1 MAHDNDQNE
10 FPLPASGNEKRTS
23 SYHLPKYF
31 RTDKNQK
38 FLQSTLDQLIQPG
51 VAEKINGFVGRK
63 TAKAFSVDDN
73 YIGDV
78 SADRENYQL
87 EPVSVIKDTLGNVD
101 FYADYRDYINQIGNF
116 GGINNNHS
124 RNNAQE
130 FYTWNP
136 HIDWDKFT
144 NFREYYWLPNGPQT
158 VIIPGEDKEITST
171 YKVDLREA
179 LGDYSYVFT
188 PDGQTNNPALKLY
201 RGVTYVFE
209 VNSPGLPLTFKT
221 ARTLDE
227 EFLITQNISAQG
239 VEQGIIELTLGPDT
253 PAEIFYVAENDI
265 NVGGVIKVGN
275 QSEATFID
283 VESEIVG
290 KKYYQTRDGWSLTNG
305 LKVRFEGDVKPE
317 KYANSEWYIEGV
329 GDEIQLVS
337 DIDVEVSFPV
347 GIDLVVPFDNE
358 EGFDRLPFGTATGY
372 PRDKDYITINR
383 ASPDG
388 NFWSRYNRWFHKDV
402 IELASSINKSDAQ
415 VDQSQRANRPI
426 IEFES
431 GIKLY
436 NFGTKSKQVIDLID
450 DYTTDAFST
459 IEGSLGYNI
468 DSVQLSQGMRV
479 MFLADTDPL
488 VNGKIFEVNFI
499 NFKGSGVQGQITLVP
514 TEDTEPSPNENVL
527 VTKGDAYA
535 GSLWYYDGTAWNRAQ
550 EKTSVN
556 QPPLFDLFDANGYSY
571 SDLVQYPATNFR
583 GTKIFSYKEG
593 TGAND
598 SVLGFPLSYRSIDNV
613 GDILFD
619 FNYNSDVYEYQVN
632 DVTFNIN
639 SKNGFLRKFNNRN
652 QYRVIGRYEKAD
664 SLSEQ
669 AVVLNYV
676 NDGTRITYPINCY
689 DKSALISDISVKVF
703 VNDRIQTEGVDY
715 ELVDNA
721 DKIKSVSFLTTLAAN
736 ANIVIKT
743 KSSTPKNANGFYEIA
758 HNLERNPLNENVS
771 SFTLG
776 EVTEHVSTITENV
789 PGYEGIF
796 PGPSNLRDIPNQSR
810 YGRKFIKNSAPLNL
824 AMFGLLDKE
833 SNIVNS
839 LRYARKEYS
848 KFKRLF
854 LETAETLGF
863 EGPVKQHVDV
873 ILKEINKDK
882 TNNMPFYFSDMIAH
896 GPSVTTRIIVEDAD
910 AQFFALNTPFTLNN
924 INTRAVTVYINDVQ
938 LVHKK
943 DYIFNDEGYLQI
955 TATKEFNDVIEINEY
970 ETTNGSY
977 IPATPT
983 KLGLYP
989 LYEPVIYNDDTY
1001 PTSPLMIQGHD
1012 GSIIRAYQ
1020 DFRDDL
1026 IIELERRIFNNIKV
1040 EYNPNVLDINNYISG
1055 NYRDTGFSRQEIYA
1069 PMITDFVQWLTLV
1082 DEDYTEHKYF
1092 NRLDSFSFNY
1102 KNMRGPNGQSLP
1114 GWWRGVY
1121 INMYDTDRPH
1131 THPWEMLGFTIKP
1144 TWWNEQYGP
1153 APYTSENRLLW
1164 EDIEKGIIR
1173 EPNKPFVINKKYA
1186 RPGLYQYLPV
1196 DAEGNLLS
1204 PSNANLPVSY
1214 DSTGIDSSF
1223 SFGDNAPVE
1232 SAWRR
1237 SSEFPFAILTSWAI
1251 NNASSL
1257 LSAGFDRSRQQRN
1270 ILGQLIYTP
1279 TQDHIT
1285 LSDLIFPNTSK
1296 DSSEVLTSGLVN
1308 YVADYM
1314 ASNITSSF
1322 KKYNNRLKSI
1332 KNCLAFKLGGFTD
1345 KSKFKLILDSRT
1357 PLNKGNVF
1365 VPEENYNIFL
1375 NTSNA
1380 LKLVSYSG
1388 VIVQKETNGFVVRG
1402 YNTEAPAFK
1411 YHKALPTS
1419 KDVFVN
1425 VGGISEPYT
1434 EWEPLQTYIEGKN
1447 VQYQG
1452 SFFKVKETHT
1462 SSANFD
1468 ATKYVKIPQ
1477 LPLTGGANAYFRDQF
1492 DTRNVELLPYGTVL
1506 RTVQD
1511 VVDFMLG
1518 YQSYLESEGFKFEYF
1533 DGEAE
1538 TVSDWKNSCR
1548 EFMFWSTQ
1556 NWAQG
1561 AIIAMSP
1568 VADEINFETEYSI
1581 VDNIFD
1587 NFYGYSLLKADGT
1600 KLTDEF
1606 TRINR
1611 TNPNKLQV
1619 QPKSTLDGVY
1629 SVKLPVVQ
1637 KEHIILV
1644 DNFSVFGDVIYQP
1657 STGYRQERIKVLGY
1671 RTSDWDGSLN
1681 IPGFIYNE
1689 AKITEWQQWTDYD
1702 IGALVKHKEFY
1713 YSAKEKIL
1721 GSANFDDSQW
1731 TRLSEKPESSMTTN
1745 FEYKVNQF
1753 TDFYSL
1759 DTDNFDIEQQA
1770 LAQHLI
1776 GYQKRQYLEN
1786 IINDEVSQY
1795 KFYQG
1800 MIQDKGTRNSL
1811 DKLFDV
1817 LSSADKESLDFYE
1830 EWAIKQGQYGAS
1842 EGFDEI
1848 ELELDESKYRA
1859 EPQPILLTN
1868 EDTLETDLTYRI
1880 KDFEVFKKPSNY
1892 NSDILPKTELLP
1904 QYTKTAGYVHLD
1916 DVSKALG
1923 DYYDIL
1929 DQPFGSI
1936 KANAYVWISTEKQ
1949 SWNVLQH
1956 KSTKWQVL
1964 SVEGNAQAISI
1975 GAENKNQFVVTL
1987 NNAPDDISSG
1997 DVIGL
2002 YDLIVTD
2009 RATVD
2014 STYPISIQSTEPVE
2028 GFYKVLDVTLNKVII
2043 ETTDVIEDIPSC
2055 DGSIT
2060 KFIPVRVADYK
2071 AANQLAQKGIDRNT
2085 LIWVDEDENG
2095 SWKVLKNSQAYSLLQ
2110 KIPAEDT
2117 GVNNNFGQ
2125 TLAIDGRNVTM
2136 ALASPTAD
2144 GNGKIFMYTRGG
2156 NNQNFQFTQIIEPPE
2171 NLSDGGIAFGEG
2183 VAISSDGKFII
2194 AGSPDA
2200 SNVKTK
2206 FRGNYDPT
2214 ADYENDEIVK
2224 YSDSLWQALV
2234 DIEGAR
2240 ASQPFGSFG
2249 SIIEVLQDNNITQG
2263 EIEFNSL
2270 LVGNYPFT
2278 NQDDPTDHILVR
2290 APADAYVA
2298 TGKGDEVFLD
2308 WYLTTSA
2315 NQEAPDTP
2323 RQPFD
2328 GAYTAINEE
2337 YLESG
2342 LTVVE
2347 KVDAV
2352 LYVNSVSTVPGL
2364 DLQVDTIGASGY
2376 VAYTYT
2382 DEGRT
2387 TIYVKGS
2394 VGKWPVSGSLFLE
2407 TGEFVGEFQRVA
2419 PVEEEVDTSD
2429 VLGGYWWFNTNEE
2442 YTVTNTIDDEGRALA
2457 VYNVIPFGKADP
2469 GAAGGNVI
2477 DYKNDDIF
2485 SGENSQHSYIRTLTY
2500 QGSPGAYG
2508 ELDPI
2513 VSDLFVMRA
2522 PKSLTDKIEIGD
2534 TIGVE
2539 VYRLPSYIDGSFV
2552 DITPTGLTQF
2562 TVNKNHTL
2570 VGLWD
2575 GYIDFELE
2583 NTDDFGRPYEP
2594 RIGQFVRDRVTGATA
2609 KVEFYQRNGI
2619 NATIFVSNKV
2629 GDWSLGTNHGASADI
2644 EFLGDPSDPGTVYSV
2659 TRTLGDIKATS
2670 LGQDAL
2676 GIGKLCVFQLPAFIE
2691 NVPANDTITDA
2702 EYVIYKDF
2710 EILGLPTDPN
2720 IPDQINFDWRE
2731 VYRIPADGNGASNN
2745 LSNYG
2750 MFTVFARENISTFT
2764 SVGTFVVP
2772 DAIEG
2777 LGLGSK
2783 IKMSKR
2789 NDLYKAFISCRGNG
2803 TSSNPGRIYFVNN
2816 GTDEEGVE
2824 YNWELAKDKRFKG
2837 EFAPERNYYVG
2848 DIVFLD
2854 GEFYT
2859 AKTNIQGNTANP
2871 NDPSAQF
2878 NILDWDVSTSDSI
2891 RSVDFLGYVPND
2903 TQYVAGNDSSLQ
2915 ISMDNLVEF
2924 GQEFDVTDN
2933 GEVLVVVARYDGEPN
2948 RVIVYRNQNDNYQKS
2963 QEILADDVN
2972 SEFGNSI
2979 SISQDGKLI
2988 AVGAPNGDTTIEESG
3003 TIYIYKQVNG
3013 TFELS
3018 QTLVSTA
3025 PVRGEYF
3032 GGELDF
3038 DGNTLF
3044 ASAFNANSDDI
3055 TMFDGYRDR
3064 LYPGSTVSGQQYILD
3079 TDSEI
3084 VERTTFDNGFTT
3096 FKNEIANNGVVYVYE
3111 RINETLVFGQ
3121 TLDFND
3127 SKAKFFGRNITAKG
3141 NHIYM
3146 SLPKYANTDGKEGL
3160 VLDYRRDITNPV
3172 WSIYRQPQM
3181 PVDVSKIKRVMLY
3194 DKEKNVVV
3202 ENLDYIAVDQG
3213 KIAGPADQEIRY
3225 KTMFDPAIYNSG
3237 TSKNVRINE
3246 LTNWGEQQVG
3256 QVWWDLKTAKF
3267 YDTKQGNIIYKTN
3280 NVNRLA
3286 PGASIDVYE
3295 WVESKVLPEQWDNI
3309 SDQPE
3314 GERNGITGKSLYGNT
3329 AYVEKRVYDE
3339 IAQNFKKLYYFWVKD
3354 KTNIPA
3360 VENRSISV
3368 QTIKSLIEDPDAAGY
3383 RFVSFYGNG
3392 EISVHNCKEL
3402 INNKDIVMNIQYW
3415 TYSEPGSNIHNQYQ
3429 ILTEGLGSSKP
3440 YAEIETKWIDS
3451 LVGYDAQSR
3460 PVPDTRLSPKERYG
3474 ILNKPRQGWFI
3485 NRTEALK
3492 QVFER
3497 VNNVLI
3503 DNLIEEEKNI
3513 TKLLD
3518 NDPAPSQTT
3527 GLFDVV
3533 VDTEIDLDFIG
3544 VARAATASIT
3554 PVVENGKIVRLTI
3567 EDGGR
3572 GYRVAPSYTIEG
3584 TGFGAEFE
3592 FTIDEL
3598 GRITSAEVIESG
3610 NNYSSNTSIIVRPFA
3625 ALVTADSQI
3634 RGKWALYNRNDA
3646 TGGWLRINSQAYDVT
3661 KYWTYTD
3668 WYAEGYNTFTEIDH
3682 VITQSYELESLDD
3695 KFGDIV
3701 KILNVGGEGW
3711 LLLEKID
3718 SQDTTDYTINYKT
3731 IGRQNGTVQFTENL
3745 YNLQDSRVGFDTQTF
3760 DTQFFDSQPIEEIR
3774 IIMQALKEDILV
3786 DDLADE
3792 YNKLFFASL
3801 RYVFAEQGYV
3811 DWAFKTS
3818 FVKARH
3824 NVGEL
3829 EQKVTFKNDSLESYE
3844 DYIQEVKPYKSSI
3857 REYLSTYD
3865 TVENSSSIVTDFD
3878 SPPKYDNVTQSIET
3892 NNIRL
3897 INGVLTGQGDRFVS
3911 YPEKFWLD
3919 NAAYKVIR
3927 IEISDAGEGYT
3938 FAPTIEIEGNA
3949 KAEASLGPGG
3959 KISSVVVT
3967 DQGSDY
3973 LVTPEI
3979 TINGTLN
3986 ENGREA
3992 KLTAVLGESKV
4003 RNMHTIIKF
4012 DRVSGK
4018 FFITQLNEE
4027 ETFTANGSQ
4036 TEYVLKWPMDMRTTA
4051 VEVLVNGELVL
4062 NSEYDYENIYDPNTL
4077 LYYGK
4082 ISFVDPPNNG
4092 LSVQVNYK
4100 KSINLL
4106 QAQDRIN
4113 LFYDP
4118 TSGQIGKDVAQLMD
4132 GVDYG
4137 GVEVKSFEF
4146 GSPPGWDTGN
4156 WYDGQ
4161 WDVYDDTFE
4170 EEVFETDGS
4179 TLVFNLSKPL
4189 ESGVK
4194 YNVYINGIRVDDEAW
4209 DGTSSVDNKNAFL
4222 ETLVGD
4228 GVTDTFTIE
4237 NENGYRTF
4245 LENNTDGADNP
4256 PSQVIKIIKS
4266 TSDGSRLIDSE
4277 SYDTDISGGD
4287 LAYTTAKGINA
4298 DEINIDGDG
4307 FVTETTSKGPE
4318 EVVPGQLLDTLD
4330 ITVYERPVGGSSLI
4344 QTTQFTGNGTTKT
4357 YNLRQ
4362 RPYSFESVIVK
4373 INGSIVSGT
4382 DYKIDY
4388 NTNEITFYAAPS
4400 VGDNIV
4406 IISMGVSGNNIL
4418 DYDEFTTDGS
4428 TQEFLTNVNYTET
4441 AHAYV
4446 TVNGEEIPFEL
4457 LESDDTYAES
4467 GRCVIRFVTA
4477 PIADKL
4483 IQFAIFDSA
4492 IESFS
4497 KVSIEEIE
4505 ADGSTIAYT
4514 LNRVPLQQDP
4524 VAYHT
4529 IVMVDN
4535 KVLNAGYSEQF
4546 TVADGQT
4553 QFRLKVWQVPVG
4565 TVEGREI
4572 EVFLNGRKL
4581 EFLQEWTYEGAG
4593 SFNPAITP
4601 DAQPGSTVI
4610 LNRGVAVEGDE
4621 LKVHIITSGEYR
4633 FGYYDSNNEWVD
4645 TSGGDSTPAVLYFDE
4660 APAENS
4666 TIRVY
4671 QFTNH
4676 DSQGID
4682 RQNYDVI
4689 ERTEMTVGSEG
4700 YVEYRL
4706 LTNGMITLRQEA
4718 LGVDYVWVNLN
4729 GRWLTPTADYVLLEN
4744 RKTIKF
4750 VTPLYEN
4757 DVIDIL
4763 HFSNP
4768 PVSVKFG
4775 WRQFKDILN
4784 RNVYKRLDRD
4794 GYYELAEPLNWYDRT
4809 ITLVEKE
4816 NGNLPEPSTNRPGI
4830 VFINKERIE
4839 YLRKEGNVLKQL
4851 RRGTAG
4857 TGIPEVHPVG
4867 SELVNQSIDTT
4878 LPYKDSE
4885 EQVVVFAG
4893 NYVDLTTKYDTD
4905 PSITFDGIAYNF
4917 NNNTVFPLGGQ
4928 VATVNGSGFR
4938 PTVKALMQ
4946 DENGNVQELQTT
4958 YVSETQFTFT
4968 TVAMPVGAYDLVIY
4982 NDVETVPLLRPATS
4996 YVATKALPY
5005 VQVLLPFAPQPNP
5018 ISAAGWNATTETGW
5032 YKAPYEEGG
5041 IPEEYW
5047 EAQDIEIFANG
5058 RRLRK
5063 NPLNVY
5069 DVTKGQFSP
5078 AGDIWLE
5085 AEYAVNKNV
5094 GAYVRLTNPP
5104 EPNTKLTII
5113 RRRGEIWNEVTDPT
5127 TGATKPLGI
5136 SGTEVATFLRG
5147 KSIDLPR

>member
-1 MAHDNDQNE
+1 MAKNDQNE
-10 FPLPASGNEKRTS
+10 FPLPANGKQKRTS
-23 SYHLPKYF
+23 AYHLPKYF

-51 VAEKINGFVGRK
+51 VAEKINGYFGRK
-63 TAKAFSVDDN
+63 TAKAYSPNDN
-73 YIGDV
+73 YIEEV

-87 EPVSVIKDTLGNVD
+87 EPVSVIKDNLGNVN
-101 FYADYRDYINQIGNF
+101 FYADYRDYMNQIANF
-116 GGINNNHS
+116 GGLNNDHS
-124 RNNAQE
+124 RNNKQE

-136 HIDWDKFT
+136 HIDWDKFA

-158 VIIPGEDKEITST
+158 VIIPGEEKEITST
-171 YKVDLREA
+171 YKVDLQEA
-179 LGDYSYVFT
+179 LGDYSYIFT
-188 PDGQTNNPALKLY
+188 PDGLTNNPVLKLY
-201 RGVTYVFE
+201 RGVKYVFE
-209 VNSPGLPLTFKT
+209 INTPGLPFTFKT

-227 EFLITQNISAQG
+227 EFLITENISAQG

-253 PAEIFYVAENDI
+253 PAEIFYVSENDI
-265 NVGGVIKVGN
+265 NVGGIIKVAN
-275 QSEATFID
+275 QSEATTID
-283 VESEIVG
+283 VDAEITG

-305 LKVRFEGDVKPE
+305 LKVRFVGDVSPA
-317 KYANSEWYIEGV
+317 KYQNSEWYIEGV

-347 GIDLVVPFDNE
+347 GIDLIVPFDGE

-402 IELASSINKSDAQ
+402 IELAASINASDEQ
-415 VDQSQRANRPI
+415 IDQSQRANRPI

-431 GIKLY
+431 GLKLY

-468 DSVQLSQGMRV
+468 DSVQLSQGMRII
-479 MFLADTDPL
+479 FLADTDPL
-488 VNGKIFEVNFI
+488 VQGKIFEVDFI
-499 NFKGSGVQGQITLVP
+499 KFKGSGVNGQITLVP
-514 TEDTEPSPNENVL
+514 TEDSEPSPNENVL
-527 VTKGDAYA
+527 VTKGDQYA
-535 GSLWYYDGTAWNRAQ
+535 GSLWYYDGTNWNRAQ
-550 EKTSVN
+550 EKTAVN
-556 QPPLFDLFDANGYSY
+556 QPPLFDLFDNNGYSL
-571 SDLVQYPATNFR
+571 SDLAQYPATNFR

-593 TGAND
+593 TGSPD

-619 FNYNSDVYEYQVN
+619 FNYNLDTYEYQVN
-632 DVTFNIN
+632 DVTYEIAAR
-639 SKNGFLRKFNNRN
+639 SGLLRKFNFRN
-652 QYRVIGRYEKAD
+652 QYTVVGRYEKAD
-664 SLSEQ
+664 SLSRQ
-669 AVVLNYV
+669 SVILQYI

-689 DKSALISDISVKVF
+689 NKSALISDLTVKVF
-703 VNDRIQTEGVDY
+703 VNDVIQYEGTDY
-715 ELVDNA
+715 ELINTTDKFKAINFLKTVSDNA
-721 DKIKSVSFLTTLAAN
+721 SIIIKSRTA
-736 ANIVIKT
+736 
-743 KSSTPKNANGFYEIA
+743 TPKNANGFYEIA
-758 HNLERNPLNENVS
+758 PNLERNPLNENVN

-776 EVTEHVSTITENV
+776 EVTEHVSTITENI

-796 PGPSNLRDIPNQSR
+796 PGPSNLRDIANQSR
-810 YGRKFIKNSAPLNL
+810 YGRKFIKHSAPLNL
-824 AMFGLLDKE
+824 SMFSMLDKE
-833 SNIVNS
+833 SNVVNS

-873 ILKEINKDK
+873 LIKEIAKDK

-896 GPSVTTRIIVEDAD
+896 GPSITTRITVEDAESE
-910 AQFFALNTPFTLNN
+910 FFALNTPFTLNSL
-924 INTRAVTVYINDVQ
+924 NTRAVTVYLNGVQ
-938 LVHKK
+938 LVHEK
-943 DYIFNDEGYLQI
+943 DYVFNDEGYLQI
-955 TATKEFNDVIEINEY
+955 TATKQFNDIIEINEF
-970 ETTNGSY
+970 ESTNGSY
-977 IPATPT
+977 IPPTPT

-1001 PTSPLMIQGHD
+1001 AGSPLMIQGHD

-1026 IIELERRIFNNIKV
+1026 ILELERRIFNNIKV
-1040 EYNPNVLDINNYISG
+1040 KYDPSILDINTYVSG
-1055 NYRDTGFSRQEIYA
+1055 NYRDTGFSRSDIYA

-1102 KNMRGPNGQSLP
+1102 KNMRGPNGQTLP
-1114 GWWRGVY
+1114 GWWRGAY

-1144 TWWNEQYGP
+1144 TWWDDQYGP

-1164 EDIEKGIIR
+1164 EDVERGIIR

-1223 SFGDNAPVE
+1223 TFGDNSPVE

-1237 SSEFPFAILTSWAI
+1237 SSDYPFALLTSWAI
-1251 NNASSL
+1251 NNASTL

-1270 ILGQLIYTP
+1270 TLGQLIYTQ
-1279 TQDHIT
+1279 TGDHIT
-1285 LSDLIFPNTSK
+1285 LADIVFPNTAQ
-1296 DSSEVLTSGLVN
+1296 DTDEVFTSGIVN
-1308 YVADYM
+1308 YIASYM
-1314 ASNITSSF
+1314 ASNVTSSF

-1365 VPEENYNIFL
+1365 IPQENYNIIMH
-1375 NTSNA
+1375 TSNA
-1380 LKLVSYSG
+1380 LKLVNYSG
-1388 VIVQKETNGFVVRG
+1388 VIVQKESSGFVIRG
-1402 YNTEAPAFK
+1402 YNAESPVFK
-1411 YHKALPTS
+1411 YHRVLPTS
-1419 KDVFVN
+1419 NDVFIN

-1434 EWEPLQTYIEGKN
+1434 IWEPLQTYIEGKN
-1447 VQYQG
+1447 IQYQG
-1452 SFFKVKETHT
+1452 TFFKVKETHN
-1462 SSANFD
+1462 SGSVFD
-1468 ATKYVKIPQ
+1468 ATKYVKIPR
-1477 LPLTGGANAYFRDQF
+1477 LPTTGGSNAYFRENF
-1492 DTRNVELLPYGTVL
+1492 DTRNIELLPYGTVL
-1506 RTVQD
+1506 KTVQD

-1518 YQSYLESEGFKFEYF
+1518 YQSYLISEGFRFEYF
-1533 DGEAE
+1533 DGESE
-1538 TVSDWKNSCR
+1538 VISDWKNSCR

-1556 NWAQG
+1556 NWAAG

-1568 VADEINFETEYSI
+1568 VADEINFETEYSV

-1611 TNPNKLQV
+1611 ADPNKMQV
-1619 QPKSTLDGVY
+1619 QPKNTFDGVY
-1629 SVKLPVVQ
+1629 AVKLPVVQ
-1637 KEHIILV
+1637 KEHIVLI
-1644 DNFSVFGDVIYQP
+1644 DNSSVFGDVIYQP
-1657 STGYRQERIKVLGY
+1657 STGYRQERIKALGY
-1671 RTSDWDGSLN
+1671 RTTDWDGSLN
-1681 IPGFIYNE
+1681 IPGFIYNQ
-1689 AKITEWQQWTDYD
+1689 AKITEWEQWTDYD
-1702 IGALVKHKEFY
+1702 IGDLIKYKEFY
-1713 YSAKEKIL
+1713 YSANSKVI
-1721 GSANFDDSQW
+1721 GSDVFDSTEW
-1731 TRLSEKPESSMTTN
+1731 TRLSEKPESSMSTN

-1753 TDFYSL
+1753 ADFYSL
-1759 DTDNFDIEQQA
+1759 DTDNFDVTQQQ

-1817 LSSADKESLDFYE
+1817 LSSADKESLEFYD
-1830 EWAIKQGQYGAS
+1830 EWAIKQGQYGAA
-1842 EGFDEI
+1842 EGFDEV
-1848 ELELDESKYRA
+1848 EFVLDELKYRA
-1859 EPQPILLTN
+1859 EPQPILLSN
-1868 EDTLETDLTYRI
+1868 QDPESTDLVYRI
-1880 KDFEVFKKPSNY
+1880 KDFEVFRKPSNY
-1892 NSDILPKTELLP
+1892 TSEIFPTTQQLP
-1904 QYTKTAGYVHLD
+1904 QFTKTAGYVHLD
-1916 DVSKALG
+1916 DVALALG
-1923 DYYDIL
+1923 NYNDII
-1929 DQPFGSI
+1929 DQKFTDI
-1936 KANAYVWISTEKQ
+1936 KNNQYVWISKEKQ
-1949 SWNVLQH
+1949 SWNVYQH
-1956 KSTKWQVL
+1956 KSTKWQVI
-1964 SVEGNAQAISI
+1964 SVKGNAAAQSLG
-1975 GAENKNQFVVTL
+1975 GADKNEFTVTL
-1987 NNAPDDISSG
+1987 NNAPTDIKAD

-2009 RATVD
+2009 RSTPD
-2014 STYPISIQSTEPVE
+2014 STYPISNQSTEPVE
-2028 GFYKVLDVTLNKVII
+2028 GFFKVLKVSLNKVVI
-2043 ETTDVIEDIPSC
+2043 ETTQVIEDIPSC

-2060 KFIPVRVADYK
+2060 KFVPVRVADYQ
-2071 AANQLAQKGIDRNT
+2071 AANKLAQKGIDKGT
-2085 LIWVDEDENG
+2085 LIWVDEGDDG
-2095 SWKVLKNSQAYSLLQ
+2095 TWKVLKNSQSYNLLQ
-2110 KIPAEDT
+2110 KIPAEET
-2117 GVNNNFGQ
+2117 GVNNGFGQ

-2144 GNGKIFMYTRGG
+2144 GNGKVFMYTRGG
-2156 NNQNFQFTQIIEPPE
+2156 NNQNFQFTQIIEPPK

-2183 VAISSDGKFII
+2183 IAISSDGKFII

-2206 FRGNYDPT
+2206 FKGEYSPT
-2214 ADYENDEIVK
+2214 QDYENTEIVR
-2224 YSDSLWQALV
+2224 YSDSLWEAVV

-2240 ASQPFGSFG
+2240 DSQPFGSFG
-2249 SIIEVLQDNNITQG
+2249 SIVEVLQQYNITQA
-2263 EIEFNSL
+2263 EIKFNSL
-2270 LVGNYPFT
+2270 LTGNYPFT
-2278 NQDDPTDHILVR
+2278 DAQDQTDHILVR
-2290 APADAYVA
+2290 APVDAYIA
-2298 TGKGDEVFLD
+2298 TGPGDKVFLD

-2315 NQEAPDTP
+2315 NQEAPTTP
-2323 RQPFD
+2323 RQPFN
-2328 GAYTAINEE
+2328 GEYSVINEE

-2342 LTVVE
+2342 LTIVE

-2352 LYVNSVSTVPGL
+2352 LYINTVSTVPGN

-2376 VAYTYT
+2376 VAYSYT

-2387 TIYVKGS
+2387 TVYVKGS
-2394 VGKWPVSGSLFLE
+2394 VGSWPVSGSLFLE

-2419 PVEEEVDTSD
+2419 PVEEEVDTSNE
-2429 VLGGYWWFNTNEE
+2429 LGGYWWFNTTAS
-2442 YTVTNTIDDEGRALA
+2442 YMPTTNNDDEGRALA
-2457 VYNVIPFGKADP
+2457 VYNIIPNGKADP

-2477 DYKNDDIF
+2477 DYANNDIF
-2485 SGENSQHSYIRTLTY
+2485 SGANSQHSYIRTLSY

-2513 VSDLFVMRA
+2513 LSDLFVMRA
-2522 PKSLTDKIEIGD
+2522 PKSLTDKLEVGD
-2534 TIGVE
+2534 TVASE
-2539 VYRLPSYIDGSFV
+2539 VYRLPSFIDGSYV
-2552 DITPTGLTQF
+2552 DITAIGLEYRD
-2562 TVNKNHTL
+2562 VNKSHTL
-2570 VGLWD
+2570 IGLWD

-2594 RIGQFVRDRVTGATA
+2594 RLGQFVRDRVTGATA

-2629 GDWSLGTNHGASADI
+2629 GNWSLGTNHGASADI

-2659 TRTLGDIKATS
+2659 TRTLGDIKETS
-2670 LGQDAL
+2670 LGQADL
-2676 GIGKLCVFQLPAFIE
+2676 GIGKLCVFQLPGVVE
-2691 NVPANDTITDA
+2691 PVPANAVITDA
-2702 EYVIYKDF
+2702 EYLIYKDF
-2710 EILGLPTDPN
+2710 EILGLPTLPN

-2731 VYRIPADGNGASNN
+2731 VYQIPVDGDGVSNGFNN
-2745 LSNYG
+2745 FG
-2750 MFTVFARENISTFT
+2750 MFTVFTRENISTFT
-2764 SVGTFVVP
+2764 SLGTFIVP
-2772 DAIEG
+2772 DEINE
-2777 LGLGSK
+2777 LGIGSNIK
-2783 IKMSKR
+2783 IAKR
-2789 NDLYKAFISCRGNG
+2789 NNLYKGFIGCRGNG
-2803 TSSNPGRIYFVNN
+2803 TTSNPGRIYFVNY
-2816 GTDEEGVE
+2816 GTDDEGIE

-2854 GEFYT
+2854 GQFYT
-2859 AKTNIQGNTANP
+2859 AKTNIQGNKINP

-2891 RSVDFLGYVPND
+2891 RSIDFLGYVPND
-2903 TQYVAGNDSSLQ
+2903 TQYVTGNDSSLQ

-2933 GEVLVVVARYDGEPN
+2933 AEVLVVVARYDGEPN
-2948 RVIVYRNQNDNYQKS
+2948 RVIVYRNQNDNYQKA
-2963 QEILADDVN
+2963 QEILADSPD
-2972 SEFGNSI
+2972 SQFGASI

-2988 AVGAPNGDTTIEESG
+2988 AVGAPNGDTEVEESG
-3003 TIYIYKQVNG
+3003 KIFIYKQVNG
-3013 TFELS
+3013 QFELS
-3018 QTLVSTA
+3018 QTLLSTK
-3025 PVRGEYF
+3025 PIRGEYF

-3044 ASAFNANSDDI
+3044 ASAFNANSDDV
-3055 TMFDGYRDR
+3055 TLFDGFKDR
-3064 LYPGSTVSGQQYILD
+3064 LYPGSTLLGKQYLLD
-3079 TDSEI
+3079 TDSEV
-3084 VERTTFDNGFTT
+3084 VESTTFDNGFTT

-3111 RINETLVFGQ
+3111 RLNETLVFGQ

-3127 SKAKFFGRNITAKG
+3127 PGAKFFGRNIKAKG

-3146 SLPKYANTDGKEGL
+3146 SLPKYQNQDGKEGL
-3160 VLDYRRDITNPV
+3160 VLDYRREVTNPV
-3172 WSIYRQPQM
+3172 WSVYRTPEL
-3181 PVDVSKIKRVMLY
+3181 PVDLSKIKRVMMY
-3194 DKEKNVVV
+3194 DKEKNIVL
-3202 ENLDYIAVDQG
+3202 ENLDYIDVEQG

-3225 KTMFDPAIYNSG
+3225 KTFFDPAIYNVG
-3237 TSKNVRINE
+3237 TTTNARINE

-3267 YDTKQGNIIYKTN
+3267 YDVKQGTIIYKTN
-3280 NVNRLA
+3280 NANRLA
-3286 PGASIDVYE
+3286 EGGSIDVYE
-3295 WVESKVLPEQWDNI
+3295 WVESSVLPAQWDKI
-3309 SDQPE
+3309 SIQPE
-3314 GERNGITGKSLYGNT
+3314 GEKNGITGTTLYGNN

-3339 IAQNFKKLYYFWVKD
+3339 IAQKFNKRYYFWVKN
-3354 KTNIPA
+3354 KTSIPN
-3360 VENRSISV
+3360 VENRSMSI
-3368 QTIKSLIEDPDAAGY
+3368 QTIKSLIEDPDGAGY
-3383 RFVSFYGNG
+3383 KYISFFKGNQFAL
-3392 EISVHNCKEL
+3392 HNCKEL
-3402 INNKDIVMNIQYW
+3402 INNKDVVLNIQYW

-3429 ILTEGLGSSKP
+3429 ILTEGLGSSTP
-3440 YAEIETKWIDS
+3440 YAEIENKWIDS
-3451 LVGYDAQSR
+3451 LVGYDKQSR
-3460 PVPDTRLSPKERYG
+3460 PVPNPKLSPRERYG
-3474 ILNKPRQGWFI
+3474 ILNKPRQGWFV
-3485 NRTEALK
+3485 NRIEALK
-3492 QVFER
+3492 QVVER
-3497 VNNVLI
+3497 VNAVLVT
-3503 DNLIEEEKNI
+3503 NLIEEEKNI

-3518 NDPAPSQTT
+3518 TDPAPAQTT
-3527 GLFDVV
+3527 GLYDVV
-3533 VDTEIDLDFIG
+3533 VDTEIDLNFIG
-3544 VARAATASIT
+3544 VARAETASII
-3554 PVVENGKIVRLTI
+3554 PVVENGKIVRLEI
-3567 EDGGR
+3567 DKPGR
-3572 GYRVAPSYTIEG
+3572 GYRVAPSYTVEG
-3584 TGFGAEFE
+3584 TGSGAEFE
-3592 FTIDEL
+3592 LILDNL
-3598 GRITSAEVIESG
+3598 GRVTEANVVQTG
-3610 NNYSSNTSIIVRPFA
+3610 NNYNENTSIIVRPFA
-3625 ALVTADSQI
+3625 ALVTSDSEI
-3634 RGKWALYNRNDA
+3634 RGRWALYNRNDA

-3661 KYWTYTD
+3661 KYWEYID
-3668 WYAEGYNTFTEIDH
+3668 WYADGYNRFTEIDH
-3682 VITQSYELESLDD
+3682 VINQSYELESLDD
-3695 KFGDIV
+3695 VYGDVV

-3718 SQDTTDYTINYKT
+3718 NQDTTDYTVNYKT
-3731 IGRQNGTVQFTENL
+3731 IGRQNGTIRFTDNL
-3745 YNLQDSRVGFDTQTF
+3745 YNLSSSRVGFDTQTF

-3818 FVKARH
+3818 FVKAKH
-3824 NVGEL
+3824 NVGYL
-3829 EQKVTFKNDSLESYE
+3829 DQRVTFKNDSLESYE
-3844 DYIQEVKPYKSSI
+3844 DYINEVKPYKTSI

-3865 TVENSSSIVTDFD
+3865 NLENSSSVVTDFD
-3878 SPPKYDNVTQSIET
+3878 SPPRYDNTTQTIET

-3897 INGVLTGQGDRFVS
+3897 LNGVLTGAGDRFAT

-3919 NAAYKVIR
+3919 NVSYKVTN
-3927 IEISDAGEGYT
+3927 IEIADAGSGYQ
-3938 FAPTIEIEGNA
+3938 FAPKITIDGNA
-3949 KAEASLGPGG
+3949 KAEVSLGPGG
-3959 KISSVVVT
+3959 KISSVKVI
-3967 DQGSDY
+3967 DQGSNY
-3973 LVTPEI
+3973 FTTPEI
-3979 TINGTLN
+3979 TINGSIAD
-3986 ENGREA
+3986 GGHEA

-4003 RNMHTIIKF
+4003 RTMHTTIKF
-4012 DRVSGK
+4012 DRVSGN
-4018 FFITQLNEE
+4018 FFITQLNET
-4027 ETFTANGSQ
+4027 ETFAANGSQ
-4036 TEYVLKWPMDMRTTA
+4036 TKFTLKWPMDMRTDTI
-4051 VEVLVNGELVL
+4051 EVLVNGELVL
-4062 NSEYDYENIYDPNTL
+4062 NSQYSYDNIYNSETQ
-4077 LYYGK
+4077 LYYGS
-4082 ISFVDPPNNG
+4082 IDFVDPPANG
-4092 LSVQVNYK
+4092 RTLEINYK

-4113 LFYDP
+4113 LFYNP
-4118 TSGQIGKDVAQLMD
+4118 TSGQIGKDISQLME

-4161 WDVYDDTFE
+4161 WDIYDDTFE

-4189 ESGVK
+4189 EKNVK
-4194 YNVYINGIRVDDEAW
+4194 YNVYINGIRVDDEAY
-4209 DGTSSVDNKNAFL
+4209 DGTSSVANTNAFL
-4222 ETLVGD
+4222 ETLIGD
-4228 GVTDTFTIE
+4228 GVTDTFTIT
-4237 NENGYRTF
+4237 NENGYRKF
-4245 LENNTDGADNP
+4245 LEENTDGPDNP
-4256 PSQVIKIIKS
+4256 PSQIIKILKS
-4266 TSDGSRLIDSE
+4266 TSDGSRQIDPE

-4298 DEINIDGDG
+4298 EEINIDGDG

-4318 EVVPGQLLDTLD
+4318 ETIPGQLLDTLD
-4330 ITVYERPVGGSSLI
+4330 ITVYERPVGGSSLM
-4344 QTTQFTGNGTTKT
+4344 QTTQYRGDGVTRTF
-4357 YNLRQ
+4357 NLRQ
-4362 RPYSFESVIVK
+4362 RPYNFESVIVK
-4373 INGSIVSGT
+4373 INGEVVKGT
-4382 DYKIDY
+4382 DYKINY
-4388 NTNEITFYAAPS
+4388 QTNEITFYAAPL
-4400 VGDNIV
+4400 VNDTIV
-4406 IISMGVSGNNIL
+4406 MISMGVSGNDIL
-4418 DYDEFTTDGS
+4418 DYDEFVTDGS

-4441 AHAYV
+4441 AHAFV
-4446 TVNGEEIPFEL
+4446 TVNGEELPFEL
-4457 LESDDTYAES
+4457 LESDDTYAVA
-4467 GRCVIRFVTA
+4467 GKCVIRFVTA
-4477 PIADKL
+4477 PIANKL
-4483 IQFAIFDSA
+4483 IQFAIFDNA
-4492 IESFS
+4492 VEVFS
-4497 KVSIEEIE
+4497 KVSLEEIT
-4505 ADGSTIAYT
+4505 ADGSSVAYT
-4514 LNRVPLQQDP
+4514 LNRVPMQQDP

-4535 KVLNAGYSEQF
+4535 KVLNAGYSEEF
-4546 TVADGQT
+4546 KVAEGQT
-4553 QFRLKVWQVPVG
+4553 QFKLKVWQVPVG
-4565 TVEGREI
+4565 SVEGREI

-4581 EFLQEWTYEGAG
+4581 DFLQEWTYEGAG
-4593 SFNPAITP
+4593 SFNPAISP

-4610 LNRGVAVEGDE
+4610 LNRGVAVAGDE
-4621 LKVHIITSGEYR
+4621 LKVHIITSGEYA
-4633 FGYYDSNNEWVD
+4633 FGYYDDNNEWVD
-4645 TSGGDSTPAVLYFDE
+4645 TSGGDSTPAVVYFDE

-4682 RQNYDVI
+4682 RQNFDVI
-4689 ERTEMTVGSEG
+4689 SRTEMTVGSEG
-4700 YVEYRL
+4700 YHEYRL
-4706 LTNGMITLRQEA
+4706 LTNGLASLRSEA
-4718 LGVDYVWVNLN
+4718 ISTDYVWVSLN
-4729 GRWLTPTADYVLLEN
+4729 GRWLVPTADYILLEN
-4744 RKTIKF
+4744 KKTIKF
-4750 VTPLYEN
+4750 ITPLYKD
-4757 DVIDIL
+4757 DVIDII

-4768 PVSVKFG
+4768 PVSVKYG

-4784 RNVYKRLDRD
+4784 RNVYKRLDKD
-4794 GYYELAEPLNWYDRT
+4794 GFYQLAEPLNWYDRT
-4809 ITLVEKE
+4809 ITLIEKE
-4816 NGNLPEPSTNRPGI
+4816 NGTLPEPTTNRPGI

-4839 YLRKEGNVLKQL
+4839 YLRKEGNVLKQI

-4857 TGIPEVHPVG
+4857 TGIPAVHPAG
-4867 SELVNQSIDTT
+4867 TELVNQSRETT
-4878 LPYKDSE
+4878 IPYKDTE

-4905 PSITFDGIAYNF
+4905 ASITFDGIAYNF

-4928 VATVNGSGFR
+4928 LATVNGSGFR

-4946 DENGNVQELQTT
+4946 DENGNVRELSTT
-4958 YVSETQFTFT
+4958 YVNETQFTFT

-4996 YVATKALPY
+4996 YVASKALRY

-5018 ISAAGWNATTETGW
+5018 ISATAWNESTQTGW

-5058 RRLRK
+5058 TRLRK
-5063 NPLNVY
+5063 NPLKVY

-5104 EPNTKLTII
+5104 EPNTKLTIV
-5113 RRRGEIWNEVTDPT
+5113 RRRGEIWNEVVDSS
-5127 TGATKPLGI
+5127 TGETKPLGI
-5136 SGTEVATFLRG
+5136 SNTEVATFLRG